1 MIHKRL
7 FVFLLSSLLL
17 SGTVFAQM
25 SVPDSLYKE
34 FTSLKKKPASAS
46 RDSLMVSILF
56 ELVQHMHPI
65 VGIPWNDSL
74 RIYTY
79 RINTKFGYLLNRLCY
94 GDSLNLRGNFKA
106 GTEVLLHASKELEQ
120 HEYFAHAAFGFIR
133 LGATGDYLHQS
144 GTKAI
149 DPMNYYNHALY
160 LARKSGHDDFV
171 VQVMGYIADHQLE
184 KKEYDTVI
192 KGQLEAE
199 NIIRSKKSSP
209 AFKHYWSVIFTLGT
223 AYLHLKQ
230 EEKARFYFKRALQL
244 VNSPGK
250 KPYLEYSIYNH
261 LARYYYKEGQY
272 DKMIK
277 QLKNAEYFLKI
288 WKGNVKLSDGDKYL
302 ANVYEMY
309 YNAYKAINN
318 LPKAIYYLEETQKQR
333 AINIKNEMSLQYNE
347 LYAKYEV
354 NEAKIKINQLENDA
368 LNQENLRKKQF
379 NFFLIITV
387 ILLILIIIVGYL
399 SLRLAQK
406 NTQAQLEISQVRAK
420 MAIQIIQ
427 TQDSEQQR
435 IAADLHDDLGGTI
448 ASVNA
453 KLSQLVGIESIN
465 QIKQGIVDTLK
476 ISAKAGDQI
485 RLISH
490 NLMPPDLEKIGLISL
505 IQERITQL
513 NENEKP
519 QFRCLIFGT
528 ERRLSSEQELNIYRI
543 LSELIHNIQKHAL
556 AKTAS
561 VQFFFHAD
569 MLTVTIED
577 DGIGNIHEKNQGK
590 RWGIGLKNVFSR
602 VNYLHARLHTDSSA
616 QGTTVIL
623 EVPYDAPSQLNTN
636 SDC

>member
-17 SGTVFAQM
+17 TGTVFAQL

-34 FTSLKKKPASAS
+34 FTSLKKKTASSS

-106 GTEVLLHASKELEQ
+106 GTEVLLQASKELEQ

-171 VQVMGYIADHQLE
+171 VQVMSYIADHQLE
-184 KKEYDTVI
+184 KKEYSTVI

-199 NIIRSKKSSP
+199 NIIRSKKNSP
-209 AFKHYWSVIFTLGT
+209 AFKHYWSVIYTLGT

-230 EEKARFYFKRALQL
+230 EEKARVYFKRALQL
-244 VNSPGK
+244 ISSPGK
-250 KPYLEYSIYNH
+250 RPYLEYSIYNH

-272 DKMIK
+272 KKMIK
-277 QLKNAEYFLKI
+277 QLEIAEYFLKI
-288 WKGNVKLSDGDKYL
+288 WKANVKLSDGDKYL
-302 ANVYEMY
+302 ADVYEMY

-318 LPKAIYYLEETQKQR
+318 LPKAIFYLEETQKQR
-333 AINIKNEMSLQYNE
+333 ATNIKNEMSLQYNE

-354 NEAKIKINQLENDA
+354 GEAKIKISQLENDA

-387 ILLILIIIVGYL
+387 ILLLLIIVVGYL
-399 SLRLAQK
+399 LLRLAQK
-406 NTQAQLEISQVRAK
+406 NTQALLEISQVRAK
-420 MAIQIIQ
+420 MATQIIQ

-453 KLSQLVGIESIN
+453 KLSQLASIESIN
-465 QIKQGIVDTLK
+465 QIKQGIVDALK

-490 NLMPPDLEKIGLISL
+490 NLMPPDLEKIGLVSL
-505 IQERITQL
+505 IQERIAQL

-519 QFRCLIFGT
+519 QFSCLIFGT

-543 LSELIHNIQKHAL
+543 LSELIHNIQKHAQ
-556 AKTAS
+556 AKVAS

-577 DGIGNIHEKNQGK
+577 DGVGYTPEKNQEK
-590 RWGIGLKNVFSR
+590 RLGIGLKNVFSR
-602 VNYLHARLHTDSSA
+602 VNYLHACLHTESSE
-616 QGTTVIL
+616 QGTTAIL
-623 EVPYDAPSQLNTN
+623 EIPYDAFRQLNTN
-636 SDC
+636 SDR